1 MKIVA
6 INGSPRKNGNTAQV
20 LEVVRREV
28 EAAGWS
34 SRCSS
39 PGRRSIPAWPATT
52 A

>member
-28 EAAGWS
+28 EAAGVE
-34 SRCSS
+34 
-39 PGRRSIPAWPATT
+39 SIPAWPATT